1 MGVSGLITLGDAL
14 RPRAVEAVRALQAA
28 GLTLEVISGDAEA
41 TTQAIA
47 RAVGLDRATAQM
59 RPTDKVARVRETQEG
74 GPLAP
79 TPTKPSPGGI
89 GAADKAGTVLPG
101 SPRIGGGRGRIVA
114 MAGDGINDAPALA
127 QANVGIAFG
136 SGTEIARRA
145 ADITLVGDDLG
156 RLADLFTLA
165 RQTANVIRQN
175 LFWACLY
182 NAVCIPLAVL
192 GVIKN
197 PIFAAGA
204 MLFSSL
210 SVVLNTKRLRRQL
223 ARGE

>member
-1 MGVSGLITLGDAL
+1 VGATVRGLVTLGDAL
-14 RPRAVEAVRALQAA
+14 RPGAAEAVRALQAA

-41 TTQAIA
+41 TTQAVA
-47 RAVGLDRATAQM
+47 RAVGLDHATAQM
-59 RPTDKVARVRETQEG
+59 RPTDKVARVRETQV
-74 GPLAP
+74 
-79 TPTKPSPGGI
+79 SQ
-89 GAADKAGTVLPG
+89 
-101 SPRIGGGRGRIVA
+101 IVA

-165 RQTANVIRQN
+165 RRTANVIRQN

-182 NAVCIPLAVL
+182 NVVCIPLAVL
-192 GVIKN
+192 GVIRN
-197 PIFAAGA
+197 PIFAAAA
-204 MLFSSL
+204 MLVSSL

-223 ARGE
+223 ARTG